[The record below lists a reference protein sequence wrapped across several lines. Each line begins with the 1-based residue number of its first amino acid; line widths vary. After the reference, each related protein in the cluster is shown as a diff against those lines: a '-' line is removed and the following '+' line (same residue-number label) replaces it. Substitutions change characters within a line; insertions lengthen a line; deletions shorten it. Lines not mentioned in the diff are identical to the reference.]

1 MYRVLSLTLLAGF
14 VATPAYAQETGE
26 EEAPQRGY
34 RRAGGSASDF
44 AASRLFKR
52 GQDLI
57 LVGEYDRGVKM
68 LESVT
73 EQYPDSQIRYEAW
86 LALGKHFISQ
96 FQQPQAI
103 IYLGKLRDLER
114 LEEEQ
119 FTSELKEM
127 YLESLYLTGVAY
139 YQTRQFAKAFP
150 VLRRITTKYQNTIWS
165 NQAYYYIG
173 MCHFAK
179 ENWNKAIES
188 LNLVG
193 TFVDPDSPEMQFV
206 EAGRRFYVK
215 IEDGDF
221 PILQSLNRPIGIRL
235 QSAAGDL
242 EEVEA
247 RQLPGK
253 DATYISSTPTAVGP
267 PTEKDGV
274 LQIRGRDNIT
284 VTYLDD
290 NTKLGEKDVAREKIV
305 QVVSTGS
312 VSITTATYEQE
323 AVAAFLKQPLF
334 LLVRD
339 ADEDVSPQADQV
351 KVRVICRYRERSAED
366 DERLV
371 ARESVVTEELGIEEE
386 EIQYKIRDEVTVTLS
401 ELEPVIAIPSALD
414 ESVGADDAT
423 DADTDE
429 EFGGTK
435 PAETPAGPVAIHSG
449 RFGGSVQIHAYEE
462 NENVDKT
469 DNALSAAVD
478 DEVIVTFV
486 DDLHIT
492 GRSARVAS
500 ARKIVGGELNT
511 GVTARQNVV
520 QDELLKARKGIVEAT
535 ALLELARLFDSMGL
549 KEGAG
554 TKAEEGLGRVDPII
568 RVGTPIP
575 SQYKEEAFKL
585 KWELYIVQNK
595 FGQAIETCKLFNRLY
610 PDSPFVDQALM
621 GIGQIRIKEKEY
633 GAAIRV
639 FSEVLQLT
647 RSESKGEAQYR
658 IAEAMETD
666 ARENAQ
672 LDTGEVFTLKNAEG
686 AVRAYRVCAEKYPDS
701 PFAGPSLAKLIDY
714 YMETRDHVQA
724 DDLLEQVFDKYPD
737 ATFLDEMLLKWVKVA
752 YRRGNYAKA
761 LEKCQQL
768 IFEYPGSAYA
778 SSAKEVLP
786 LLEKRVGVSSE
797 DKSDDDSSDESE
809 SS

>member
-1 MYRVLSLTLLAGF
+1 MHRLLSFAVLTGF
-14 VATPAYAQETGE
+14 LVSPAISQDTA
-26 EEAPQRGY
+26 EEASPERGY
-34 RRAGGSASDF
+34 RRAGGSATDF

-57 LVGEYDRGVKM
+57 LVGEFDRGVKM
-68 LESVT
+68 LESVA
-73 EQYPDSQIRYEAW
+73 EQYPDSELRYQAW

-103 IYLGKLRDLER
+103 IYLAKLRELER
-114 LEEEQ
+114 LDEEH
-119 FTSELKEM
+119 FTDTSKEM
-127 YLESLYLTGVAY
+127 YLEGLYLTGVAY
-139 YQTRQFAKAFP
+139 YQTHQFAKAFP
-150 VLRRITTKYQNTIWS
+150 VLRRITTKYQNTVWS

-179 ENWNKAIES
+179 GNWNKAIES

-193 TFVDPDSPEMQFV
+193 TFVDPDSAEMQFV

-221 PILQSLNRPIGIRL
+221 PILQSLNKPIELRL
-235 QSAAGDL
+235 QSAAGD
-242 EEVEA
+242 EEIVQA

-253 DATYISSTPTAVGP
+253 DATYISSTPTIVGP
-267 PTEKDGV
+267 PRKGDGI
-274 LQIRGRDNIT
+274 LQIRGRDTIK
-284 VTYLDD
+284 VTYIDD
-290 NTKLGEKDVAREKIV
+290 NTKLGEKDVTREKTV

-312 VSITTATYEQE
+312 VSITTATFEQE

-339 ADEDVSPQADQV
+339 ADEDTTPQADQV
-351 KVRVICRYRERSAED
+351 KVRVICRYREKTDD
-366 DERLV
+366 DEVRGLT
-371 ARESVVTEELGIEEE
+371 RESVINEELGFEEE
-386 EIQYKIRDEVTVTLS
+386 EVRYTVRDEVTLTLT
-401 ELEPVIAIPSALD
+401 ELAPVIESQPVTASETEASESAA
-414 ESVGADDAT
+414 G
-423 DADTDE
+423 TDE
-429 EFGGTK
+429 EFGETK
-435 PAETPAGPVAIHSG
+435 STIAPAAEQPLLIHSG
-449 RFGGSVQIHAYEE
+449 RFGGSVQIHAFEE

-469 DNALSAAVD
+469 DAVLSAAVD

-492 GRSARVAS
+492 GRSPRVAS
-500 ARKIVGGELNT
+500 ARRIVGGELNS

-520 QDELLKARKGIVEAT
+520 RDELLKARKGIVEAT

-549 KEGAG
+549 KDGAE
-554 TKAEEGLGRVDPII
+554 TKAVEGLGRVDPII

-575 SQYKEEAFKL
+575 SQYKEEAFQL

-595 FGQAIETCKLFNRLY
+595 FAQAIETCKLFNRLY

-621 GIGQIRIKEKEY
+621 GIGEIRMKKKEFDASIK
-633 GAAIRV
+633 V
-639 FSEVLQLT
+639 FSEVLTLD
-647 RSESKGEAQYR
+647 RSEAKGEAQFR
-658 IAEAMETD
+658 IAQAMEVRS
-666 ARENAQ
+666 RETTQ
-672 LDTGEVFTLKNAEG
+672 LNSGEVFSLKNAEG
-686 AVRAYRVCAEKYPDS
+686 AVRAYRLCAEKYSDS
-701 PFAGPSLAKLIDY
+701 PYAGPSLAKLIDY

-752 YRRGNYAKA
+752 YRTGNYAKA

-786 LLEKRVGVSSE
+786 LLEKRVGVVTEESA
-797 DKSDDDSSDESE
+797 DSDTEGKE
-809 SS
+809 E